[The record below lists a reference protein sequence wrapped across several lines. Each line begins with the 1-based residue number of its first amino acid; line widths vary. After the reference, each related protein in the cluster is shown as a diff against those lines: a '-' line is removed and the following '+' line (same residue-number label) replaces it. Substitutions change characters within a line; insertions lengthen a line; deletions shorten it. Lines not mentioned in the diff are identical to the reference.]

1 MACRLRKC
9 FHLRLERTVRPPVA
23 TRTLAPRQVSWRGR
37 CISGMKHLSCAG
49 ATRLRTSPNR
59 RGRAPR
65 SKKHIAVAFS
75 LPVRVLCGP
84 LPMLLA
90 PISCS
95 LHVTRG
101 RRRSMQRFY
110 SGSRQ
115 PLDTSWCVCFVSSSG
130 VRLIMPALHFRHHDY
145 RRTRCAPSRDAAR
158 GSPQSNIEAVSV
170 MPCGGTPR
178 GTPHRWRSCRWGY

>member
-1 MACRLRKC
+1 MFSPAARAHSEATRGDTYASATASFVAGAVHFWNEAPFVRGGYTSPHVTEPSWARAAVQETHCGRVFFAGACI
-9 FHLRLERTVRPPVA
+9 VRPA
-23 TRTLAPRQVSWRGR
+23 A
-37 CISGMKHLSCAG
+37 
-49 ATRLRTSPNR
+49 
-59 RGRAPR
+59 
-65 SKKHIAVAFS
+65 
-75 LPVRVLCGP
+75 
-84 LPMLLA
+84 A